1 MTDLQTVTPSPVPA
15 THTGATAAAQHA
27 VAQIQA
33 RAMVAIARP
42 RDIMH
47 FREAILRDCERPG
60 FADQAR
66 YEVKNRGSGMSIRF
80 AESALRHFGNLYCEA
95 VAVDDNAEQVTV
107 RVSVTDLE
115 TNACDSRDVTI
126 QKTVE
131 RRKKPKDESII
142 VGTRVNSYGDPLYIL
157 RATDEEILGKRNAA
171 VNKAKRV
178 LIIAF
183 LPFDIVE
190 ECEARCMA
198 TSQNRDAQDP
208 DAAVRKLCDAFAGLK
223 VTPQEIADYMGKAV
237 GRLSPKDLSELR
249 GIYEALRGGDVSW
262 EEVVEAKHPPQ
273 TTGDVTNEMD
283 KGRDPNQ
290 LGDSGSSPDPL
301 GAAFGLEAE
310 NAADRKAKKG
320 KGKKKKEP
328 KRKVIEGPEPPEPDG
343 DALWH
348 NPDTGRHYEFYDGT
362 WIPFEGEV

>member
-1 MTDLQTVTPSPVPA
+1 MTSELQTVTPSHLPS
-15 THTGATAAAQHA
+15 HTGATAAAQHA

-47 FREAILRDCERPG
+47 FRESILKDCDRPG

-95 VAVDDNAEQVTV
+95 VAVDDNPEQVTV

-131 RRKKPKDESII
+131 RRKKPKDESSI
-142 VGTRVNSYGDPLYIL
+142 VGQRVNSYGDPLYIL

-190 ECEARCMA
+190 ECEARCTA
-198 TSQNRDAQDP
+198 TSQDRDAQDP

-223 VTPQEIADYMGKAV
+223 VTPQEIADFMGKAI

-262 EEVVEAKHPPQ
+262 EEVVESKHPPQ
-273 TTGDVTNEMD
+273 TTGDVVNEMD
-283 KGRDPNQ
+283 KKPDEAIES
-290 LGDSGSSPDPL
+290 DSL
-301 GAAFGLEAE
+301 AAGLEAE
-310 NAADRKAKKG
+310 NTADRKAKKG
-320 KGKKKKEP
+320 RKKKEP
-328 KRKVIEGPEPPEPDG
+328 KRKVIESDDVPEQDG
-343 DALWH
+343 NALWQKG
-348 NPDTGRHYEFYDGT
+348 DKFYEFYDGT
-362 WIPFEGEV
+362 WVPYEGEV